1 MNVLIADDSFPV
13 RRMIR
18 RFVTGFTDEIYE
30 CADGAG
36 ALAAFVRHRPDWTLM
51 DLKMPQMDGFEA
63 TRRIRAIDGT
73 ARIIIVTGYD
83 DWFLRLEA
91 ADAGAFAFVV
101 KDDLS
106 RLRAVMREQMRTH

>member
-18 RFVTGFTDEIYE
+18 RFVTDFTDEIYE

-36 ALAAFVRHRPDWTLM
+36 ALEAYLRHHPDWTLM
-51 DLKMPQMDGFEA
+51 DLKMPQMDGIEA
-63 TRRIRAIDGT
+63 TRRIRSVDQMAK
-73 ARIIIVTGYD
+73 IIIVTSYD
-83 DWFLRLEA
+83 DWHLRQA
-91 ADAGAFAFVV
+91 ASDAGAFAFLV

-106 RLRAVMREQMRTH
+106 RLRAVMREAQTH